1 MTFDEIKDSL
11 TEKLGE
17 ETTALIGDDLAN
29 LMNYDTEMKKTIDS
43 LEKSNKKL
51 SKDKDMLVESNG
63 RLLQQIAVDNESQ
76 LYEPRRVEEEETPKE
91 PLDYRTLF
99 DKNGKFIK

>member
-17 ETTALIGDDLAN
+17 ETTAVIGDDLAN
-29 LMNYDTEMKKTIDS
+29 LMNYDTEMKKNIEA
-43 LEKSNKKL
+43 LEKANKKL
-51 SKDKDMLVESNG
+51 TQDKDMLVQSNG
-63 RLLQQIAVDNESQ
+63 RLLQQIAVENESQ
-76 LYEPRRVEEEETPKE
+76 LYEPRKEEKEESPKE

-99 DKNGKFIK
+99 DKNGKFI

>member
-17 ETTALIGDDLAN
+17 ETTAVIGDDLAN
-29 LMNYDTEMKKTIDS
+29 LMNYDTEMKKNIEA
-43 LEKSNKKL
+43 LEKANKKL
-51 SKDKDMLVESNG
+51 TQDKDMLVQSNG
-63 RLLQQIAVDNESQ
+63 RLLRQIAVENESQ
-76 LYEPRRVEEEETPKE
+76 LYEPRKEEKEESPKE

-99 DKNGKFIK
+99 DKNGKFI